1 MLWMLLEGD
10 IMDSILLVIV
20 ITTVV
25 SIILIVAS
33 ILIVRHSQN
42 KKYKEL
48 LNDLDVTKNGVVNV
62 SVLTEISKVRDLVK
76 TDNLKA
82 KLESWDN
89 TFNDIKD
96 KDLNKVTDMISDA
109 DYLIDKKDYKGAIR
123 KISNIELEL
132 NLLKKRADKLLKE
145 IRIITESEER
155 NRAII
160 TKLKVNYRE
169 LQNKFERSIKE
180 YGDIAESLQKKFDEI
195 DVEFQKFESAM
206 DINDYVEVEKLV
218 IIINESIEEIK
229 KLLDEIPSLVM
240 TATVVI
246 PGRYEETSVQYSRMI
261 RDGYPLDYLN
271 VEYNLKEI
279 KEKVS
284 SIMDNLKELKIEDAP
299 VELKTIVDYLDS
311 LLSDFD
317 REKDSKDRFK
327 EDSKKF
333 RYKLEKINK
342 VVCDIYIQIDD
353 IKVTYDLSTEEINKF
368 SLLNKTLEEI
378 NEDFKTLLE
387 HSKGKT
393 FAYSK
398 LVEELDGLNIK
409 LSRLQDDLDY
419 QLRSITSMKDDEYRA
434 KEQLDSIKNL
444 LKQAK
449 NKIKDYKLPV
459 IPSSYFVE
467 LKEAQDAIR
476 EISKELEKK
485 PIVIKILNIR
495 VDNARDLVFKIYNK
509 TNDMIKL
516 AMMSE
521 DTIIYGNRYRSSY
534 PELDSSL
541 EKATALFYKGQ
552 YDKAYDIALNAIN
565 LVENKD

>member
-1 MLWMLLEGD
+1 
-10 IMDSILLVIV
+10 MDSILIV
-20 ITTVV
+20 IIVTTVV

-33 ILIVRHSQN
+33 ILIVKHKQS
-42 KKYKEL
+42 KKYKET
-48 LNDLDVTKNGVVNV
+48 LNELDVTKNSIVNV

-89 TFNDIKD
+89 TFNDIKE
-96 KDLNKVTDMISDA
+96 KELNKITDMISDA
-109 DYLIDKKDYKGAIR
+109 DFLIEKKDYKGALK
-123 KISNIELEL
+123 KISNIEIEL
-132 NLLKKRADKLLKE
+132 NLLKKRADNLLQE
-145 IRIITESEER
+145 VRIITESEER

-169 LQNKFERSIKE
+169 LQNRFERTRKE
-180 YGDIAESLQKKFDEI
+180 YGEIAESLDKKFEELDE
-195 DVEFQKFESAM
+195 EFQTFEKAM
-206 DINDYVEVEKLV
+206 DKNDYVGVEKIV
-218 IIINESIEEIK
+218 AVIEENINNLK
-229 KLLDEIPSLVM
+229 SLIENIPDLVV
-240 TATVVI
+240 TSTISI
-246 PGRYEETSVQYSRMI
+246 PNRYEEASVQYSRMI

-279 KEKVS
+279 KEKVNT
-284 SIMDNLKELKIEDAP
+284 IINNLKEFKTEDAD

-311 LLSDFD
+311 LLADFD

-327 EDSKKF
+327 EESKKF
-333 RYKLEKINK
+333 RYKVEKINK
-342 VVCDIYIQIDD
+342 VVYDIYVQMDD
-353 IKVTYDLSTEEINKF
+353 IKVTYDLSQEEINKF
-368 SLLNKTLEEI
+368 SNLNKTLEEI

-398 LVEELDGLNIK
+398 LVEELDGLNIR

-467 LKEAQDAIR
+467 LREAQDAIR
-476 EISKELEKK
+476 EITKELEKK

-516 AMMSE
+516 ATTSE
-521 DTIIYGNRYRSSY
+521 DTIIYANRYRSSY
-534 PELDSSL
+534 PEVDNKLD
-541 EKATALFYKGQ
+541 KASALFYKGQ
-552 YDKAYDIALNAIN
+552 YDKAYNEALSAIN
-565 LVENKD
+565 LVENNN

>member
-1 MLWMLLEGD
+1 
-10 IMDSILLVIV
+10 MDSILLVILA
-20 ITTVV
+20 TTAI
-25 SIILIVAS
+25 SIILIVTS
-33 ILIVRHSQN
+33 ILIVKNKQN
-42 KKYKEL
+42 KKYRNE
-48 LNDLDVTKNGVVNV
+48 LNDLDIVKNGIVSV

-76 TDNLKA
+76 TDNLRKR
-82 KLESWDN
+82 LDSWN
-89 TFNDIKD
+89 KTFNKIKEE
-96 KDLNKVTDMISDA
+96 DLNHITDMISDA
-109 DYLIDKKDYKGAIR
+109 DYLIDKRDYKGAIK

-132 NLLKKRADKLLKE
+132 SLLRKRSDRLLNE
-145 IRIITESEER
+145 IKIITESEER

-160 TKLKVNYRE
+160 TKYKVNYRE
-169 LQNKFERSIKE
+169 LQTKFERTIKE
-180 YGDIAESLQKKFDEI
+180 YGEIAEPLKKKFDSI
-195 DVEFQKFESAM
+195 DIEFQNFESAM
-206 DINDYVEVEKLV
+206 DNNDYVTVEELV
-218 IIINESIEEIK
+218 IIIENSINEIK
-229 KLLDEIPSLVM
+229 KLLEDIPSIIIN
-240 TATVVI
+240 ATVVI
-246 PGRYEETSVQYSRMI
+246 PGRLEEARLQYNRMI

-279 KEKVS
+279 NNKIS
-284 SIMDNLKELKIEDAP
+284 RIMGDLKELKLGDSS
-299 VELKTIVDYLDS
+299 VELKTIIDYLDS

-317 REKDSKDRFK
+317 REKDCKDRFK

-333 RYKLEKINK
+333 RYKLEKVNK

-353 IKVTYDLSTEEINKF
+353 IKVTYDLSNEEINKF
-368 SLLNKTLEEI
+368 SLLNKNLEEI

-387 HSKGKT
+387 HSKGKN

-398 LVEELDGLNIK
+398 LIEELDGLGIK

-516 AMMSE
+516 AMLSE
-521 DTIIYGNRYRSSY
+521 NTIIYGNRYRSDN
-534 PELDSSL
+534 PEINNIL

-552 YDKAYDIALNAIN
+552 YDKSYEMASDAIKM
-565 LVENKD
+565 VENRE